1 MTGWSGTICGVLR
14 TLSLNYR
21 PPLATPQLMRFL
33 SERAIPGV
41 EVTDGVTFRR
51 SIRTGTDR
59 AVVLELRPDPTSA
72 HVVFEA
78 EIDEPTDLA
87 DAVRASRR
95 LLDLDAD
102 PVSIDTALSADP
114 LLRPLVRATPG
125 LRLPG
130 AVDGFELAVRAI
142 LGQQIS
148 VRAARTLAGRIVTRA
163 GTTLDREQTVEGVTH
178 LFPTPEQL
186 AAAPLEELGITRRRE
201 ETIRR
206 LAELV
211 ASGDLTL
218 AEGADHEVVRDALLA
233 IPGIGPWTVAYISM
247 RAFRDP
253 DSFPANDLGVREG
266 FQALGLPTTVSAIT
280 EHAER
285 WRPWRGYAVMHLWN
299 G

>member
-1 MTGWSGTICGVLR
+1 MKGWSGTICGMLR
-14 TLSLNYR
+14 TLNLEYR
-21 PPLATPQLMRFL
+21 APLATAQLMRFL

-41 EVTDGVTFRR
+41 EVFDGVTFRR
-51 SIRTGTDR
+51 SIRTSVGR
-59 AVVLELRPDPTSA
+59 AAVIELRPDPTSA

-78 EIDEPTDLA
+78 EIGEPTDLA

-95 LLDLDAD
+95 LLDLDAE
-102 PVSIDTALSADP
+102 PVSIDGALSADP
-114 LLRPLVRATPG
+114 SLRPLVRASPG

-130 AVDGFELAVRAI
+130 AIDGFELAVRAI

-163 GTTLDREQTVEGVTH
+163 GTALDRNQAVEGVKH

-186 AAAPLEELGITRRRE
+186 AAAPLEELGITRRRV

-211 ASGDLTL
+211 ASGDLML
-218 AEGADHEVVRDALLA
+218 AESADREAVREALLA

-247 RAFRDP
+247 RALRDP
-253 DSFPANDLGVREG
+253 DAFPASDLGVREG
-266 FQALGLPTTVSAIT
+266 FRALGLPTAVPAIT
-280 EHAER
+280 AHAER

-299 G
+299 S